1 MLRCWITDGMIFTFN
16 PGAATALHRYEHRAH
31 LLMYGV
37 DGLQGPDHHPELH
50 DAPCVIAADDVDA
63 VDVFAVDGRLELEHG
78 YVAGEDLLRVV
89 KRAVDRVAG
98 QRLGGRM
105 EVDRRNVLAALRGV
119 DRSASRR
126 PRSPPAK
133 S

>member
-31 LLMYGV
+31 LLVYGV
-37 DGLQGPDHHPELH
+37 DGLQWPDHQPELPG
-50 DAPCVIAADDVDA
+50 APGGIGADDVDA

-89 KRAVDRVAG
+89 KRAADRVAG
-98 QRLGGRM
+98 PRLARRL
-105 EVDRRNVLAALRGV
+105 EV
-119 DRSASRR
+119 
-126 PRSPPAK
+126 
-133 S
+133 